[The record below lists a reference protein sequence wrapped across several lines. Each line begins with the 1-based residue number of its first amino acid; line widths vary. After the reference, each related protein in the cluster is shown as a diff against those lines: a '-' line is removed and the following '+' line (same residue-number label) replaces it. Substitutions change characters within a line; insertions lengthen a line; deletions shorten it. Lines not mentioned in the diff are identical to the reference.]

1 MQEIEFEGIKVQVQ
15 RRLFQ
20 RSLNLLIKPS
30 GLVKITSGKT
40 TSLKSLVQ
48 FLESQ
53 KDWLHK
59 NVNKIIQEQNKYP
72 AKEYIEGEEYLFL
85 GRKLPLVFKHHDK
98 KRLKVQI
105 SGDCLILLINKN
117 LNFSKEDKRV
127 ALNKFYKSS
136 GIEVLE
142 KVIKEKS
149 ALMNLF
155 PTKVSYRAQKTR
167 WGSCSSAGSLSM
179 NWKLIFSPP
188 ESLEYVVIH
197 ELAHL
202 KHQDHSKNFWS
213 LVSEYSPDYK
223 FHSKWLKENMYE
235 IESYKFK

>member
-1 MQEIEFEGIKVQVQ
+1 MQEIEFEGIKVEVQ

-20 RSLNLLIKPS
+20 RSLNLIIKPS
-30 GLVKITSGKT
+30 GVVKITSGKT
-40 TSLKSLVQ
+40 ASLKSLVQ

-53 KDWLHK
+53 KTWLH
-59 NVNKIIQEQNKYP
+59 NNINKIIEQKNKYP
-72 AKEYIEGEEYLFL
+72 PKQFIEGESFLFL
-85 GRKLPLVFKHHDK
+85 GRKLPLQFKHHHK

-105 SGDCLILLINKN
+105 SKDSINLFINKKM
-117 LNFSKEDKRV
+117 NFTTEEKRI

-136 GIEVLE
+136 GIEILE

-149 ALMNLF
+149 QLMGLY
-155 PTKVSYRAQKTR
+155 PAKVTYRAQKTR
-167 WGSCSSAGSLSM
+167 WGSCSSQGNLSM

-202 KHQDHSKNFWS
+202 KHQDHSKKFWS
-213 LVSEYSPDYK
+213 LVSTYSPDY
-223 FHSKWLKENMYE
+223 
-235 IESYKFK
+235 